1 MAAEGRD
8 LFRIAERASSW
19 RNEVVGGLVTFLT
32 MAYIGVVNP
41 AILAAA
47 GMPVEAS
54 TVATLL
60 VAFVGTLLMGL
71 LANRPIGV
79 APYMGEN
86 AFIAFTVVAA
96 LGFTWQ
102 QGLGAVFIAGVAFV
116 LLTLLGVR
124 GRLAN
129 EIPAS
134 LKYSFAAG
142 IGLFLTFIGL
152 YETGIV
158 TSAVVGMPAESLADP
173 SSGVLGAPA
182 VPVKLGELGE
192 PAVLMAIGSF
202 LLIALLMSL
211 RVRAAMLIGMV
222 VSGVFGIA
230 LGLGEAPE
238 RAMALPFVG
247 EYSLAPIAFELDL
260 VGALSFSF
268 FPVLLTIFLMDFLD
282 TIGTLIGVGAVG
294 GMLDEEGRFAQIERP
309 MMADALASVTAA
321 LAGTTTAGAYIESAT
336 GIEEGARTGLAAIVT
351 ALCFALSLFF
361 IPLLVPL
368 QALAFVYGPP
378 LIIVGILMMRVVTR
392 IDFTDLTE
400 AIPALGTILMVV
412 FTYNIGNGMTTG
424 LVLYPLLKLLT
435 GRVREITPA
444 IAVLGFLSALY
455 FIFGLTH

>member
-1 MAAEGRD
+1 MKANRRD
-8 LFRIAERASSW
+8 FFRIAERASSW

-54 TVATLL
+54 SVATLL
-60 VAFVGTLLMGL
+60 VAVIGTLLMGL
-71 LANRPIGV
+71 VANRPIGV

-86 AFIAFTVVAA
+86 AFIAFTVVAG

-116 LLTLLGVR
+116 LLTLLGIR

-129 EIPAS
+129 EIPTS

-142 IGLFLTFIGL
+142 IGLFLAFIGL

-158 TSAVVGMPAESLADP
+158 TSAVVGMPAQALADP
-173 SSGVLGAPA
+173 ASGALGAPA
-182 VPVKLGELGE
+182 VPVKLGALGQ
-192 PAVLMAIGSF
+192 PTVLLALAGF
-202 LLIALLMSL
+202 LLIALLMAL
-211 RVRAAMLIGMV
+211 RVRAAMLIGMAV
-222 VSGVFGIA
+222 TGVFGIA
-230 LGLGEAPE
+230 LGMGDTPD
-238 RAMALPFVG
+238 RVVALPFVG
-247 EYSLAPIAFELDL
+247 DYSLAPIALELDL
-260 VGALSFSF
+260 AGALRLSF

-294 GMLDEEGRFAQIERP
+294 GMLDEEGRFEQIERP
-309 MMADALASVTAA
+309 MLADALASVSAA

-351 ALCFALSLFF
+351 GLCFAVSLFF

-368 QALAFVYGPP
+368 QSLAFVYGPP

-400 AIPALGTILMVV
+400 AIPAVGTILMVV

-435 GRVREITPA
+435 GRVREITPS
-444 IAVLGFLSALY
+444 IAVLGALSALY